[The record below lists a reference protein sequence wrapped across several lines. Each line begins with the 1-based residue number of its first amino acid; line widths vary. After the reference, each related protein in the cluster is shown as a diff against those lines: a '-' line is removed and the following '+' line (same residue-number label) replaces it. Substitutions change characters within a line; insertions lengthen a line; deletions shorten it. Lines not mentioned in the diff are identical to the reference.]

1 VDALKETLI
10 FLTNYLRL
18 NLSWNLDCG
27 DDKMIYN
34 GVYSIGK
41 AAESVQQHGATIQVQ
56 APNRCS
62 LPFKCILFNYEL

>member
-1 VDALKETLI
+1 MDALKETLI

-34 GVYSIGK
+34 GEYSIGK
-41 AAESVQQHGATIQVQ
+41 AAESVQQHGAPIQVQ

-62 LPFKCILFNYEL
+62 WPLLSIRKF

>member
-1 VDALKETLI
+1 MDALKETLI

-34 GVYSIGK
+34 GVYNIGK
-41 AAESVQQHGATIQVQ
+41 AAKSVQ
-56 APNRCS
+56 
-62 LPFKCILFNYEL
+62 